1 MPGVTDKALAACRE
15 ALDRLCGEND
25 GPVLAAVSGGPD
37 SMALLHLL
45 ALARPMGL
53 GAATVDH
60 QLRPESADEARA
72 VARFCAAHDIPHAI
86 LTPEQP
92 ITGNVQSSA
101 RAARYKLLH
110 RHADLGGYRWI
121 ATAHHADDQLETMLM
136 RLARGAGLDG
146 MAGIRAINGR
156 IIRPLLDLRKADL
169 LAVCAE
175 AGLPFA
181 SDPSNANSDFDR
193 VKMRTALAGFDNVP
207 PAMAARSALALGE
220 AGEALNWIVTREA
233 AGHIQQSGAALVLDV
248 QDWPREILRRLVLH
262 CLLQVDPGC
271 TPRGESLDRALAA
284 LKNGEKAMLGDV
296 LITPGARWTF
306 AMAPP
311 RRAG

>member
-1 MPGVTDKALAACRE
+1 
-15 ALDRLCGEND
+15 
-25 GPVLAAVSGGPD
+25 
-37 SMALLHLL
+37 MALLHLL
-45 ALARPMGL
+45 ALARPMEL

-156 IIRPLLDLRKADL
+156 IIRPLLGLRKADL

-193 VKMRTALAGFDNVP
+193 VRMRTALAGFDNVP
-207 PAMAARSALALGE
+207 PDMAARSALALGE
-220 AGEALNWIVTREA
+220 AGEALNWIVTRET
-233 AGHIQQSGAALVLDV
+233 AGHVLQSGATLMLDV